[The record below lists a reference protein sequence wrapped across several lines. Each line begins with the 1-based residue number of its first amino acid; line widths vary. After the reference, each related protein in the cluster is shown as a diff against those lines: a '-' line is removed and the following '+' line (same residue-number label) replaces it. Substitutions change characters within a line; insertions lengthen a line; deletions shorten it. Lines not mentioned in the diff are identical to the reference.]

1 MNAIKVILNA
11 VPYQRLNPEL
21 DFVPDPQIVVSG
33 SRELE
38 LMEAQRLKEGR
49 FVG

>member
-1 MNAIKVILNA
+1 MNAQHTAEVA
-11 VPYQRLNPEL
+11 RLFDFDSAEFPE
-21 DFVPDPQIVVSG
+21 PNIVVSG

-38 LMEAQRLKEGR
+38 LMEAQRLQEGR